1 MYFILHWLPEW
12 FTLWAI
18 YIACIIG
25 VGLYSFSK
33 IISWIPGFGQYKLPA
48 EILGVVLLSIGMYF
62 SGGHHV
68 EQIWKEKVKRVEED
82 LAKVEA
88 KSQEVIVQVETKI
101 VERIKVVKEKVEVI
115 KKEIEIQK
123 EVINADCKI
132 NDTAIELYNK
142 AVADPEVNE
151 QPTTKGEEK

>member
-48 EILGVVLLSIGMYF
+48 EILGVVLFSIGMYF
-62 SGGHHV
+62 SGV
-68 EQIWKEKVKRVEED
+68 STR
-82 LAKVEA
+82 
-88 KSQEVIVQVETKI
+88 
-101 VERIKVVKEKVEVI
+101 
-115 KKEIEIQK
+115 
-123 EVINADCKI
+123 
-132 NDTAIELYNK
+132 
-142 AVADPEVNE
+142 
-151 QPTTKGEEK
+151 PTTELGVSMPRRRPP